1 MEHAAEG
8 AGTAGPV
15 DASVTT
21 TIVRRVLPGCDEEF
35 ADWIQTGLGL
45 ARLFP
50 GFLGGGWLKE
60 SSTSDVCVIV
70 LKFETQAA
78 LDNWLTSSL
87 RNGWLR
93 TGGNIAVEEPD
104 EPASDVESLFERPR
118 RRTAAG
124 HGQAGSPGICAPD
137 GIPSPK

>member
-1 MEHAAEG
+1 MTN
-8 AGTAGPV
+8 TADSVRTGDVV
-15 DASVTT
+15 DTSVTT
-21 TIVRRVLPGCDEEF
+21 TIVRRVSQGCEEEF
-35 ADWIQTGLGL
+35 ADWIQVGLGL

-60 SSTSDVCVIV
+60 SSTSAVCVIV

-93 TGGNIAVEEPD
+93 TGENIAVEDSTDRISSIAGLFDPPRPADGLPD
-104 EPASDVESLFERPR
+104 SGTPTP
-118 RRTAAG
+118 T
-124 HGQAGSPGICAPD
+124 
-137 GIPSPK
+137 

>member
-1 MEHAAEG
+1 MAN
-8 AGTAGPV
+8 TADSARTSELVG
-15 DASVTT
+15 DVTT
-21 TIVRRVLPGCDEEF
+21 TIVRRILAGCGTEF

-60 SSTSDVCVIV
+60 SSTSDICVIV

-87 RNGWLR
+87 RAGWLR
-93 TGGNIAVEEPD
+93 TGRNVAVDAPTEPV
-104 EPASDVESLFERPR
+104 SNVEGMFERLGSDLR
-118 RRTAAG
+118 AT
-124 HGQAGSPGICAPD
+124 GQSASPGIDAPD
-137 GIPSPK
+137 GIPSAR